1 MSSSAERTTDRSSIA
16 EMVGPGWSEPL
27 DPLETLLAA
36 LGDFLREEQQE
47 GRRFLPRGDRILAA
61 YQQPFEDVK
70 VLIVGQD
77 PYPTPG
83 HPNGLCFSV
92 APDVRPF
99 PRSLQNIFEEYQDD
113 LGYPQP
119 STGDLSPWVRQGVML
134 LNRVLTVRAG
144 QPASHRGQGWEEFT
158 EHTIKQLVARDRPLV
173 AILWGNAARGLRPM
187 LGDTPVI
194 ESSHPSPMSAR
205 YSFFGSRP
213 FSRANQLLEEQGAEA
228 IDWRLP

>member
-1 MSSSAERTTDRSSIA
+1 MSDRADIA
-16 EMVGPGWSEPL
+16 GMVGPGWAEPL
-27 DPLETLLAA
+27 DPLDTLLAA
-36 LGDFLREEQQE
+36 LGEFLREEQQR

-61 YQQPFEDVK
+61 YQQPFDDVK

-92 APDVRPF
+92 SPDVQPF
-99 PRSLQNIFEEYQDD
+99 PKSLQNIFREYQDD
-113 LGYPQP
+113 LGHPEP
-119 STGDLSPWVRQGVML
+119 STGDLSPWVEQGVML

-144 QPASHRGQGWEEFT
+144 QPASHRGEGWEEFT
-158 EHTIKQLVARDRPLV
+158 EHTIKQLVARDEPLV
-173 AILWGNAARGLRPM
+173 AILWGNDARNLKPM
-187 LGDTPVI
+187 LGRTPVI
-194 ESSHPSPMSAR
+194 ESSHPSPLSAR

-213 FSRANQLLEEQGAEA
+213 FSRTNELLQEQGAEP